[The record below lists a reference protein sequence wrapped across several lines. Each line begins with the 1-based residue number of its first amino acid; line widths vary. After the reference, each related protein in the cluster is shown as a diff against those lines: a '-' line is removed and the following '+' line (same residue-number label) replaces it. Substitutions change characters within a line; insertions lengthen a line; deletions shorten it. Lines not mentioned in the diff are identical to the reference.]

1 MNLRHMSSRSFF
13 TAILALFCAP
23 IFAQSA
29 DGRAADPAAMPSAS
43 ESTVGSDYIIG
54 PGDVIRVFVWRQP
67 ELSTTVPVRPDGK
80 VSTPLVDDM
89 VAVGKTPSQL
99 ARDME
104 RVLSEFVRSPQVNV
118 IVSQPVSTLSQIK
131 VIGQVMKPQALPFH
145 EGMTALDAL
154 LAAGG
159 LAEFAA
165 GNRAKIVRME
175 GGKQREIRIKLDAL
189 VNKGDMRQNV
199 QLRPGDVLVVPES
212 RF

>member
-1 MNLRHMSSRSFF
+1 
-13 TAILALFCAP
+13 
-23 IFAQSA
+23 
-29 DGRAADPAAMPSAS
+29 
-43 ESTVGSDYIIG
+43 
-54 PGDVIRVFVWRQP
+54 
-67 ELSTTVPVRPDGK
+67 
-80 VSTPLVDDM
+80 
-89 VAVGKTPSQL
+89 
-99 ARDME
+99 
-104 RVLSEFVRSPQVNV
+104 FVRSPQVNV